1 MSHKIYPAFTT
12 EDTLTQLVTKLVT
25 LTDDVAKDVET
36 IEDFDSDISV
46 VFNASTGVQ
55 NYKDNVTVNANN
67 GIYSFDSDYTLGASS
82 CAFTSNR
89 GVTID
94 AGDEGAIKYD
104 VSLWASKSIV
114 LRADN
119 DLENVI
125 LKSGEIEYG
134 SFVNND
140 GNLTIKSGL
149 NDVIIL
155 NGTSEQVSANFQGEI
170 GLPDDGP
177 AAPDTTSKTVA
188 GAINELRAA
197 IILLNGGSFPQ

>member
-12 EDTLTQLVTKLVT
+12 EDTLAQLVTKLVT

-36 IEDFDSDISV
+36 LEDFDSDISA

-55 NYKDNVTVNANN
+55 NYIDNVTVNANN

-89 GVTID
+89 GMTID
-94 AGDEGAIKYD
+94 AGDAGAIKYD
-104 VSLWASKSIV
+104 VSLSATKSIV
-114 LRADN
+114 FASDN
-119 DLENVI
+119 DLNNVI

-134 SFVNND
+134 SFVNNA
-140 GNLTIKSGL
+140 GNLTIKSGS
-149 NDVIIL
+149 NNIIQL
-155 NGTSEQVSANFQGEI
+155 NGNALSANFQGEI

-177 AAPDTTSKTVA
+177 AAPDTRSKTVA

-197 IILLNGGSFPQ
+197 IILLNGGNFPQ